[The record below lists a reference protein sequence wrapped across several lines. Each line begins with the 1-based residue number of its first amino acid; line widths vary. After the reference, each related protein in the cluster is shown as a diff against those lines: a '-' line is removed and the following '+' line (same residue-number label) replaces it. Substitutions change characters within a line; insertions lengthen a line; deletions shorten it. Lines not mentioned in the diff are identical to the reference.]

1 MNWVVMLAVT
11 VMVWL
16 ALVGVLRP
24 VAGHLASPE
33 LAARLRRLPPIVL
46 MLALAA
52 VGVRAG
58 SDRPSAAPERP
69 PATPSA
75 AVLDPVEQRVRE
87 HPGDAGAR
95 LALARHYLSTGAPG
109 RAVDEYVAVLRLDNR
124 NAEAYASLGYLLY
137 LAGRPQD
144 GLWAE
149 DQALRLAPA
158 RAEAHYYRG
167 VILLTGLDCVDQ
179 GRASLRGYLD
189 RAPDGTY
196 RADAER
202 LLAAP
207 PPGGTASGCTVTRR
221 SATPRPPGS

>member
-1 MNWVVMLAVT
+1 MNWVVMMAVT

-16 ALVGVLRP
+16 ALVAVLRP
-24 VAGHLASPE
+24 VVGHFASPE
-33 LAARLRRLPPIVL
+33 LSARLRRLPPIVL
-46 MLALAA
+46 VLALVA
-52 VGVRAG
+52 VGAG
-58 SDRPSAAPERP
+58 AGPEHPPPAAAPDR
-69 PATPSA
+69 A
-75 AVLDPVEQRVRE
+75 AKTVLDPAEQLVRD
-87 HPGDAGAR
+87 HPDDAGAR
-95 LALARHYLSTGAPG
+95 LALARHYLRIGVPD
-109 RAVDEYVAVLRLDNR
+109 RAVDEYVTVLRLDNR

-137 LAGRPQD
+137 LAGRPRD

-167 VILLTGLDCVDQ
+167 VILLTGLGCGTE
-179 GRASLRGYLD
+179 GRASLREYLD

-196 RADAER
+196 RADAEK

-207 PPGGTASGCTVTRR
+207 PPGGTASGCTATRR